1 MMRLLIVGA
10 IVYVAYR
17 LARKV
22 IEEVPDDFDPVLL
35 PSDQDDREGLR
46 RQSASMGAA
55 PRR

>member
-35 PSDQDDREGLR
+35 PSENDDETLR
-46 RQSASMGAA
+46 RQSASMGVA